1 MSEFALKIYGYK
13 SENLYPKKGKFGFA
27 KERKVNLN
35 FSKCKK

>member
-13 SENLYPKKGKFGFA
+13 SENLYPKRA
-27 KERKVNLN
+27 NLALQKERKVNLN